1 MNSSERNSFDTG
13 RMPGNRMSGNKMSDD
28 MPLSSL
34 SLGMAYVP
42 WQKSFDNLYDTDK
55 AFCVGTIFPC
65 LDKPFLGRGGC
76 K

>member
-1 MNSSERNSFDTG
+1 MANQQYNI
-13 RMPGNRMSGNKMSDD
+13 MSGNKMSDNAS
-28 MPLSSL
+28 LSEK

-42 WQKSFDNLYDTDK
+42 WQQNFGNVYDLDK
-55 AFCVGTIFPC
+55 AFCKGTIFPC

>member
-1 MNSSERNSFDTG
+1 MNIQHHNSTT
-13 RMPGNRMSGNKMSDD
+13 SNKMSDTLSLSD
-28 MPLSSL
+28 M

-42 WQKSFDNLYDTDK
+42 WQQSFGNVYDLDK

>member
-1 MNSSERNSFDTG
+1 MNIQTQHN
-13 RMPGNRMSGNKMSDD
+13 MSDKKISD
-28 MPLSSL
+28 NVSLSEK

-42 WQKSFDNLYDTDK
+42 WQQSFGTVYDLDK
-55 AFCVGTIFPC
+55 AFCKGTIFPC